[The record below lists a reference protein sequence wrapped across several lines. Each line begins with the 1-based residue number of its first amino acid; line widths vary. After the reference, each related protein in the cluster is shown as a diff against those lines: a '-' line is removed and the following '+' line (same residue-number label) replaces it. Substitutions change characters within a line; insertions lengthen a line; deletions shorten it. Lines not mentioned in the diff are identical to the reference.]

1 MSKRHLNLLSLK
13 KKYLKQLDESTSLKL
28 KNFIL
33 KNLLDI
39 KNLKDLYSN
48 NNTLSFD
55 NEIAKDN
62 RIISQSDVGF
72 HNMICNGSKT
82 FFVDFEYAGW
92 DDPFKLFSDIILQP
106 DYNLPLEFINLLD
119 YYVDKYIYINNFQK
133 FRLILMLEL
142 YRLKWS
148 VIILNPIFKSQDL
161 DISEFNK
168 FVNNKLKKSI
178 NYLKESSERIKKIKE
193 RYC

>member
-1 MSKRHLNLLSLK
+1 
-13 KKYLKQLDESTSLKL
+13 
-28 KNFIL
+28 
-33 KNLLDI
+33 
-39 KNLKDLYSN
+39 
-48 NNTLSFD
+48 
-55 NEIAKDN
+55 
-62 RIISQSDVGF
+62 
-72 HNMICNGSKT
+72 
-82 FFVDFEYAGW
+82 
-92 DDPFKLFSDIILQP
+92 
-106 DYNLPLEFINLLD
+106 
-119 YYVDKYIYINNFQK
+119 
-133 FRLILMLEL
+133 MLEL